1 MKKLFAVISALLLT
15 LFANQAFAA
24 DQLKIG
30 IVDMNQ
36 ILQKSPLMISL
47 NADLIKKFQPRQDE
61 LIAAQKKLQDE
72 NSKLNINGASM
83 STDERSALQ
92 TTILNDQANVQ
103 ILTASLQRDVAIAK
117 DAALRQFMTKLNQV
131 ITKIAQDEHY
141 DLIQQSTGFA
151 FINSRLDIT
160 AQVIKEVS

>member
-1 MKKLFAVISALLLT
+1 MKKLFALLSVLVLT
-15 LFANQAFAA
+15 LVANQAFAA
-24 DQLKIG
+24 ELKIG

-36 ILQKSPLMISL
+36 ILQKSPLMVSL
-47 NADLIKKFQPRQDE
+47 NSDLIKKFQPRQDE

-72 NSKLNINGASM
+72 NQKLSINGASM
-83 STDERSALQ
+83 SNDDRSTLQ
-92 TTILNDQANVQ
+92 TQILNDQANVQ

-131 ITKIAQDEHY
+131 IGKIASDEHY

-151 FINSRLDIT
+151 YINPRLDIT
-160 AQVIKEVS
+160 QQVVKEVS